1 MIERNA
7 RIGLVLFA
15 AYVALYGGFMLLNAF
30 APSTMQWTPALGINL
45 AIWYGFGLIISA
57 VVLALL
63 YGFLCKSNGGQGL
76 DNSGE
81 TTP

>member
-1 MIERNA
+1 MIDRNA

-15 AYVALYGGFMLLNAF
+15 VYVALYGGFMLLNAF

-45 AIWYGFGLIISA
+45 AIWYGFGLIVSA

-63 YGFLCKSNGGQGL
+63 YGLLCRSNTRSEESPQ
-76 DNSGE
+76 
-81 TTP
+81 

>member
-1 MIERNA
+1 MIDRNA

-15 AYVALYGGFMLLNAF
+15 AYIALYGGFMLLNAF
-30 APSTMQWTPALGINL
+30 APSSMRWIPALGINL

-63 YGFLCKSNGGQGL
+63 YGALCNASTSKEESQQ
-76 DNSGE
+76 
-81 TTP
+81 